1 MKQQTKT
8 QLILSIMNVIFWI
21 TFIGLCI
28 KAGAFTFSFI
38 VSLFVNV
45 AASKDL
51 YLGLDLSS
59 LSVLGSFH
67 YITIALAII
76 VTSVLKAYIAY
87 LAVKISMKLRLAQ
100 PFHFKISALIAKI
113 SYAAL
118 AAAVFQISAQA
129 YYNAL
134 LETGAQLPPIQL
146 QIGEGGGFL
155 FLAGIIFIIS
165 QIFKRGLE
173 IQSENDLTI

>member
-1 MKQQTKT
+1 MEQQTKT
-8 QLILSIMNVIFWI
+8 QWIISTMNVIFWI

-28 KAGAFTFSFI
+28 KAGAVIFSFLI
-38 VSLFVNV
+38 SLSVNV

-51 YLGLDLSS
+51 YLGLDLSA
-59 LSVLGSFH
+59 LIELGNFH

-87 LAVKISMKLRLAQ
+87 LAVNISMKLRLTQ
-100 PFHFKISALIAKI
+100 PFNFEISALIEKI

-118 AAAVFQISAQA
+118 IAGIFQISAQA
-129 YYNAL
+129 YFSAL
-134 LETGAQLPPIQL
+134 LETGAQLPAIQP
-146 QIGEGGGFL
+146 QIGEGGEFL

-165 QIFKRGLE
+165 QVFKRGLE
-173 IQSENDLTI
+173 IQAENDLTI